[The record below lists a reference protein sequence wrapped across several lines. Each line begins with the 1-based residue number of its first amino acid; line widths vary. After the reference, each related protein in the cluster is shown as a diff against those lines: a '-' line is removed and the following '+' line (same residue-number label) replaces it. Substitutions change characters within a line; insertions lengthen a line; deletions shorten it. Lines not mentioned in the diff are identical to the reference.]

1 MKKYEAIIEETVCGT
16 FSVEAPDDVDICEY
30 VKKNYYDGKIVIEA
44 GECQSR
50 KMSIRDS
57 SGVVLCD
64 WQDF

>member
-1 MKKYEAIIEETVCGT
+1 MKKYEVTIEETVCET
-16 FSVEAPDDVDICEY
+16 FSVEVPDDADICEY

-50 KMSIRDS
+50 KMAIRDS